1 MGYESSGYSF
11 WFEEL
16 LDEMGHIGSVKDPAA
31 ILRRVPRLQ
40 EEQSSTWLIILC

>member
-1 MGYESSGYSF
+1 MGDESSGYSF

-16 LDEMGHIGSVKDPAA
+16 LEELGHIGSMEDPAA

-40 EEQSSTWLIILC
+40 KEQSITWLIILC